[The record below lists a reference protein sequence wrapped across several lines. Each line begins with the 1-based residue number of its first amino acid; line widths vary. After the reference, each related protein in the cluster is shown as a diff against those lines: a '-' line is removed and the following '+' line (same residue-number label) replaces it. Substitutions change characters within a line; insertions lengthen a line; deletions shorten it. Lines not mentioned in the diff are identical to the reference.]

1 MRTALAIT
9 HVAFEDL
16 GSLGVELTEAGFNIQ
31 VIDACTT
38 NLRAVDALDRDL
50 VVVLGGPISV
60 YEHDTYPFIEVEI
73 QLLRSRLA
81 AKRATL
87 GICLGAQLMAA
98 ALGARVYPGSH
109 GKELGWAPIHTGSD
123 CSVPPWFMA
132 LLNPEL
138 RVLHWHGDTFDLPG
152 GTTRLAGTTHYANQA
167 FVVGNYALALQ
178 FHPEVTVQGLERWY
192 VGHASELA
200 QAGICVRRLR
210 EESRTFGPELETTA
224 RQVWRQW
231 LEHLFSPNSE
241 VGTADFADF
250 AD

>member
-1 MRTALAIT
+1 MRTTLAIT

-16 GSLGVELTEAGFNIQ
+16 GSLGIELTEAGFNIQ

-50 VVVLGGPISV
+50 VVVLGGPVSV

-73 QLLRSRLA
+73 QLQRSRLA

-109 GKELGWAPIHTGSD
+109 GKELGWAPIHTSSD

-138 RVLHWHGDTFDLPG
+138 RVLHWHGDIDLPG

-167 FVVGNYALALQ
+167 FVVGDYALALQ
-178 FHPEVTVQGLERWY
+178 FHPEVTVQGFERWY

-200 QAGICVRRLR
+200 QAGI
-210 EESRTFGPELETTA
+210 
-224 RQVWRQW
+224 
-231 LEHLFSPNSE
+231 
-241 VGTADFADF
+241 
-250 AD
+250 